1 MLREEPLADALF
13 RRYAKIYDPE
23 ALKMYLYQNDDM
35 LASSYYLLERMDEW
49 DDESVREIKRG
60 FATRKELSGDIKIMD
75 AYAKLQSLKSTNDFQ
90 DITTVDEL
98 LKRAAVSDLSK
109 ATKWKNELKVSEK
122 RYFWIHVKSIIQVF

>member
-1 MLREEPLADALF
+1 LADALF